1 MKIPFISNPINSLR
15 RLISKLDKECY
26 LIVIGMLYITLFFAS
41 FVMGYKTVDINGHLL
56 CASVFVFPLLFP
68 INDSLTEIFGA
79 KTSYLMIIATII
91 CEFLFSYIT
100 YFLASLPSPLLWK
113 NQEIYP
119 VLTSGFLH
127 IAVADSVSLAI
138 GFFANT
144 YVLDKWGFKFF
155 GKGFFM
161 RSLGATAVGELL
173 FTISTNFITF
183 RFFSAAS
190 IWDTTN
196 IIVSDYILKMIY
208 SIVICIPNALLVIK
222 VKSIMKSNNTSD
234 YISGNIKEFTP
245 LKPKY
250 RT

>member
-1 MKIPFISNPINSLR
+1 MIP
-15 RLISKLDKECY
+15 SKVILNKLSMYFKELDKGCY
-26 LIVIGMLYITLFFAS
+26 LIVIGMLYITIFFAS
-41 FVMGYKTVDINGHLL
+41 FVMGYKTVDLNGRIL

-68 INDSLTEIFGA
+68 INDSLTEIFGE

-100 YFLASLPSPLLWK
+100 YFLASLPSPALWK

-127 IAVADSVSLAI
+127 IAVADSISLAI

-144 YVLDKWGFKFF
+144 YVLARWGVKIF
-155 GKGFFM
+155 GKGFFI

-173 FTISTNFITF
+173 FTISTNLITF
-183 RFFSAAS
+183 HYFSVAN
-190 IWDTTN
+190 IWETSN
-196 IIVSDYILKMIY
+196 IIISDYVLKMIY
-208 SIVICIPNALLVIK
+208 SLIICIPNAFVVYK
-222 VKSIMKSNNTSD
+222 VKKIINANCTNKETAYNVM
-234 YISGNIKEFTP
+234 NINQLRT
-245 LKPKY
+245 KY

>member
-1 MKIPFISNPINSLR
+1 
-15 RLISKLDKECY
+15 
-26 LIVIGMLYITLFFAS
+26 
-41 FVMGYKTVDINGHLL
+41 MGYKTVDLNGRIL

-68 INDSLTEIFGA
+68 INDSLTEIFGE

-100 YFLASLPSPLLWK
+100 YFLASLPSPALWK

-127 IAVADSVSLAI
+127 IAVADSISLAI

-144 YVLDKWGFKFF
+144 YVLARWGVKIF
-155 GKGFFM
+155 GKGFFI

-173 FTISTNFITF
+173 FTISTNLITF
-183 RFFSAAS
+183 HYFSVAN
-190 IWDTTN
+190 IWETSN
-196 IIVSDYILKMIY
+196 IIISDYVLKMIY
-208 SIVICIPNALLVIK
+208 SLIICIPNAFVVYK
-222 VKSIMKSNNTSD
+222 VKKIINANCTNKETAYNVM
-234 YISGNIKEFTP
+234 NINQLRT
-245 LKPKY
+245 KY